1 VGPGFSQSQV
11 DIGPACIIWPGDRR
25 GTAAFPR
32 QQAQLWN
39 GGVGFGLHWTKD
51 SALQCHGLTDLPT
64 RDLSAQ
70 EISIQ
75 WVAPACWPKGT
86 DSQPDHPKGPRP

>member
-1 VGPGFSQSQV
+1 MEPGFSQSQV

-25 GTAAFPR
+25 GAAAFPR

-39 GGVGFGLHWTKD
+39 GGVSFTGSRKD

-75 WVAPACWPKGT
+75 WVAPACWPKGP
-86 DSQPDHPKGPRP
+86 DSH